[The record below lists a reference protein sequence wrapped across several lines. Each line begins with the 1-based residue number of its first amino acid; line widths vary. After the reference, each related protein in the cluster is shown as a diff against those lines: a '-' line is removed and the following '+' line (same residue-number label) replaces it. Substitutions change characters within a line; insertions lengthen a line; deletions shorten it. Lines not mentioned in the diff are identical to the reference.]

1 VLYYSQLTGLHSD
14 SVSRCL
20 HAASPGFYDVAT
32 ESETKQ
38 MRLNMKYEPAHG
50 SKIQRLMFVAMLADA
65 PRLQKTVKIT
75 AGIAIHVTLVV
86 VTVAVVGWALTL

>member
-1 VLYYSQLTGLHSD
+1 
-14 SVSRCL
+14 
-20 HAASPGFYDVAT
+20 
-32 ESETKQ
+32 
-38 MRLNMKYEPAHG
+38 MKYEPAHG

-75 AGIAIHVTLVV
+75 AGIAVHVTLVV